1 MPALFFLGLFHESEG
16 YIVIKIF
23 LLLFFVMY
31 GEMSFLLHFFTC
43 LLGK

>member
-16 YIVIKIF
+16 YIVIKF